1 MLATTALVPFP
12 RGIPCNLAKMANL
25 SRLSSSPAVLA
36 AHTRTATSQQRSLS
50 HSPPQLLLPAPAN
63 TPILKT
69 VVVRFYPT
77 QLGIQPQIMSLPV
90 LGRRELWAEERA
102 YQIWHGW
109 HQVVLQ
115 RVQLS
120 RHSSVHPTERLSRGR
135 AYQVSALPHT

>member
-1 MLATTALVPFP
+1 MLATIAFMPFP
-12 RGIPCNLAKMANL
+12 RGIPCNLAKKANL
-25 SRLSSSPAVLA
+25 SRLQISSSPAVLA

-90 LGRRELWAEERA
+90 LGRRELWPEEGA
-102 YQIWHGW
+102 Y
-109 HQVVLQ
+109 
-115 RVQLS
+115 
-120 RHSSVHPTERLSRGR
+120 
-135 AYQVSALPHT
+135 